1 MLSEVPLSNYL
12 YQPSG
17 VPPEWAPLAV
27 DRVKNVGCL
36 YDDHLYRILAGKR
49 GVGRA
54 QSDYA
59 SRDFRRDLEN
69 LLAQSPLY
77 AYVAAGR
84 GAAQASGRVIVS
96 SELWRPEA
104 TGRFYSRLA
113 EMEVYVRFLEQLKG
127 HNVSDPRVE
136 PTILTSAEGGRGPVK
151 WPGIGFL
158 ARGLYPRS
166 SLSLPIY
173 VWAMPP
179 HGKIPEEI
187 AYLLDGM
194 APDPRQPD
202 WPQDHPRFALLVL
215 GDTMGSLVELGNLI
229 RRESLRLQKDRG
241 WFVKL
246 DGLYVQLVSWIYM
259 LGARTPFEGWFKP
272 PADQKAP
279 PAGVG
284 LFFDPARWE
293 AGRT

>member
-1 MLSEVPLSNYL
+1 MSEMDHSKQHDGAGGAITRRKFIL
-12 YQPSG
+12 G
-17 VPPEWAPLAV
+17 V
-27 DRVKNVGCL
+27 
-36 YDDHLYRILAGKR
+36 I
-49 GVGRA
+49 
-54 QSDYA
+54 
-59 SRDFRRDLEN
+59 
-69 LLAQSPLY
+69 
-77 AYVAAGR
+77 AGR
-84 GAAQASGRVIVS
+84 SVEGA
-96 SELWRPEA
+96 P
-104 TGRFYSRLA
+104 
-113 EMEVYVRFLEQLKG
+113 VRITFWPFT
-127 HNVSDPRVE
+127 V
-136 PTILTSAEGGRGPVK
+136 RG
-151 WPGIGFL
+151 
-158 ARGLYPRS
+158 S